1 MDNNNLSLIV
11 DYLLNKKDLNEIL
24 DIPTISSS
32 RKYWLIRSNSGEFW
46 GDFKENSFVA
56 FGHNNYTY
64 EFIKNAI
71 VSGKEDELKE
81 KIRKEEK
88 TSRPGLIINQTLA
101 FYDKINI
108 NDVVLTPSEDS
119 SIISFGIVESKAYE
133 SEVHEDDLLVG
144 ECPYFKRR
152 DVRWVLD
159 VPSEKLDPYL
169 FKRFSSHQAIAN
181 INDYSSFIDRTMY
194 PIFIKNDEA
203 HLRVDVNTRKKIE
216 PESIIALYS
225 LCSNESIKYDSSNP
239 MSTKIAVQSPGSA
252 EFISSFDNIIILA
265 TGLYIL
271 SKSVYNIIKNV
282 NCSIKEGISTFQEKE
297 NLTKLKLENEKL
309 KNEEKRAEQEHA
321 INLLK
326 SIPELNKLGYDVD
339 NLKYS
344 ALEKLEL
351 SSPNIESFIKSDL
364 NKEEKE

>member
-64 EFIKNAI
+64 KFIKNAI

-119 SIISFGIVESKAYE
+119 SIISFGIVESEAYE
-133 SEVHEDDLLVG
+133 SEVNEDDLLVG

-203 HLRVDVNTRKKIE
+203 HLRVDVTTKNKIE
-216 PESIIALYS
+216 SESIIALYS
-225 LCSNESIKYDSSNP
+225 ICSDKKLPYDTSNQIN
-239 MSTKIAVQSPGSA
+239 TKIAVQSPGSA
-252 EFISSFDNIIILA
+252 EFISSSLQNIITFLTFLTLI
-265 TGLYIL
+265 TVPIYKGVKNFSSFINDLY
-271 SKSVYNIIKNV
+271 SV
-282 NCSIKEGISTFQEKE
+282 KEKHLDLKTKEFELEKA
-297 NLTKLKLENEKL
+297 KK
-309 KNEEKRAEQEHA
+309 EHA
-321 INLLK
+321 IDMLEKANNLEEYGYDTYEFRKEYIEKLGLKLPNPENLLK
-326 SIPELNKLGYDVD
+326 DEINT
-339 NLKYS
+339 
-344 ALEKLEL
+344 
-351 SSPNIESFIKSDL
+351 L